1 MDSRFDDIR
10 PYFDSEVPKAVERML
25 SYEYLPAIAEF
36 LRMPYEQLKSLLH
49 KCKSVDNFQDYIM
62 ASVVTQILKNSAK
75 EVTFSGLHFF
85 EGGQKH
91 LIITNHRDIVLDS
104 AIIQLVFHNNG
115 VKTTE
120 IAVGDNLI
128 SSQFIEDVAR
138 SNKMIKVTRSS
149 SPREVYN
156 ASKLMSEYIRGQIE
170 SGTSSI
176 WIAQRQGRTKDGI
189 DQTEQGLL
197 KMLSMSGKGDF
208 EKDMNALSILPIAIS
223 YEFEPCDIHKAYEV
237 YVSRRHKYEK
247 GKDEDFISIVTG
259 MTQWKGN
266 IHLEV
271 TDPITPEEI
280 MYCAQFT
287 KNERFTALA
296 KIIDKQIHNAY
307 KLWPN
312 NYIAADLLSPEGEFG
327 RYSDYYSPQQ
337 KKAFIEYIDTQI
349 EGAQKSIGA
358 YSSEDLS
365 LDKQELKEILLGI
378 YANPLFSKESYD
390 NPTPYLE

>member
-1 MDSRFDDIR
+1 MESKFDDIR
-10 PYFDSEVPKAVERML
+10 PYYDSEVPAAVERML
-25 SYEYLPAIAEF
+25 SYEYLPAIADF
-36 LRMPYEQLKSLLH
+36 LKLPFEDLKALLQ
-49 KCKSVDNFQDYIM
+49 KCRSVDNFQDYIM
-62 ASVVTQILKNSAK
+62 ASVVTQILKHSAK
-75 EVTFSGLHFF
+75 EVTFSGLHYF
-85 EGGQKH
+85 EGGPKH

-156 ASKLMSEYIRGQIE
+156 ASILMSEYIRGQIE
-170 SGTSSI
+170 SGKSSI

-189 DQTEQGLL
+189 DRTEQGLL
-197 KMLSMSGKGDF
+197 KMLYMSGEGDF
-208 EKDMNALSILPIAIS
+208 EFDMNSLSILPIAIS

-237 YVSRRHKYEK
+237 YVSRRHKYVK
-247 GKDEDFISIVTG
+247 GEDEDFISIITG
-259 MTQWKGN
+259 ISQQKGN

-280 MYCAQFT
+280 EYCSQFT

-296 KIIDKQIHNAY
+296 KIIDKQIHLAY

-312 NYIAADLLSPEGEFG
+312 NYIAADLLTTGG
-327 RYSDYYSPQQ
+327 AKYSEHYTKEQ
-337 KKAFIEYIDTQI
+337 KEVFLEYVNTQI
-349 EGAQKSIGA
+349 QGAKKSIGA
-358 YSSEDLS
+358 YSSEELS
-365 LDKQELKEILLGI
+365 LDNQELKEILLGI
-378 YANPLFSKESYD
+378 YANPLFSKESYFKA
-390 NPTPYLE
+390 TPYLE